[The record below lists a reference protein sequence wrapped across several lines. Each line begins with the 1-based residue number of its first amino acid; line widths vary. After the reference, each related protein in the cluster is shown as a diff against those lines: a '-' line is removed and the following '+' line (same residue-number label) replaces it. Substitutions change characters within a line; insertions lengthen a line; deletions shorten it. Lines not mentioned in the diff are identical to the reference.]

1 MLTWYTSSMADQEA
15 TERAGEATAVEPV
28 SDGED
33 TGQRTVRS
41 SKETI
46 LMS

>member
-1 MLTWYTSSMADQEA
+1 M
-15 TERAGEATAVEPV
+15 TERAGEVMAVEPV
-28 SDGED
+28 SDRED

-46 LMS
+46 LVS

>member
-1 MLTWYTSSMADQEA
+1 MADQEA
-15 TERAGEATAVEPV
+15 TERVGEMTAVELV

-46 LMS
+46 LVL